1 MLEGEDETGHR
12 DGRPRAGA
20 LEVVGPREARLVLA
34 QPARVGPG
42 LLVADQRQ
50 PRVDD
55 RVVLELVVGEITQ
68 RFRGEE
74 QRWQV
79 VAGAL
84 LLTPGFVTDGVGL
97 LLLLPPVR
105 AGARRILKR
114 ALLRRVVVTTTLYE
128 S

>member
-1 MLEGEDETGHR
+1 PFVELYVIIQVGHIVGVVPTIALLVVISLLGASLCKREGLAVIRRIQEQLAERRLPGVALLD
-12 DGRPRAGA
+12 GA
-20 LEVVGPREARLVLA
+20 LVL
-34 QPARVGPG
+34 
-42 LLVADQRQ
+42 L
-50 PRVDD
+50 
-55 RVVLELVVGEITQ
+55 
-68 RFRGEE
+68 
-74 QRWQV
+74 
-79 VAGAL
+79 AGAL